1 MKNSEYKTHWEN
13 IYENKNEN
21 EVSWFQKNPRTSLD
35 LIKSSDIDKT
45 SKIIDIGAGVSRLV
59 DSLLELGFYN
69 VDVVDI
75 SRNAINK
82 TKTRL
87 GNKSELVNWTE
98 SDILNFK
105 TNKKYQ
111 LWHDR
116 AVFHFLNDESKID
129 SYRSLAENSLSIGGT
144 LIIGTFS
151 VNGPKK
157 CSGLTVKQ
165 YDENSIRDVFKNK
178 FDAVSH
184 ETVIH
189 DTPFKTKQEF
199 IFSTFKKK

>member
-1 MKNSEYKTHWEN
+1 MKNSEFKSHWEN

-21 EVSWFQKNPRTSLD
+21 EVSWFQKNPETSTD
-35 LIKSSDIDKT
+35 LIKSSNIDKT
-45 SKIIDIGAGVSRLV
+45 SKIIDVGAGVSRLV
-59 DSLLELGFYN
+59 DNLLELGFYN
-69 VDVVDI
+69 IDVVDI

-87 GNKSELVNWTE
+87 GKKSELVNWIE
-98 SDILNFK
+98 SDIINFK

-116 AVFHFLNDESKID
+116 AVFHFLNEKSQIE
-129 SYRSLAENSLSIGGT
+129 SYRNLAENLLESGST

-151 VNGPKK
+151 VNGPNK
-157 CSGLTVKQ
+157 CSGLSVKQ
-165 YDENSIRDVFKNK
+165 YDENSIRNVFKNK
-178 FDAVSH
+178 FEVVSH

>member
-1 MKNSEYKTHWEN
+1 MKNSEYKSHWEN

-21 EVSWFQKNPRTSLD
+21 EVSWFQKNPETSTD
-35 LIKSSDIDKT
+35 LIKSSNIDKT
-45 SKIIDIGAGVSRLV
+45 SKIIDVGAGVSRLV
-59 DSLLELGFYN
+59 DNLLELGFYN
-69 VDVVDI
+69 IDVVDI

-87 GNKSELVNWTE
+87 GKKSELVNWIE
-98 SDILNFK
+98 SDIINFK

-116 AVFHFLNDESKID
+116 AVFHFLNEKSQIE
-129 SYRSLAENSLSIGGT
+129 SYRNIAENSLESGST

-151 VNGPKK
+151 VNGPNK
-157 CSGLTVKQ
+157 CSGLSVKK
-165 YDENSIRDVFKNK
+165 YDENLIRNVFKNK

-184 ETVIH
+184 KTVIH

>member
-129 SYRSLAENSLSIGGT
+129 SYRSLAENSLESGSI

>member
-59 DSLLELGFYN
+59 DNLLELGFYN
-69 VDVVDI
+69 IDIIDI

-87 GNKSELVNWTE
+87 GKKSELVNWIE
-98 SDILNFK
+98 SDIINFK
-105 TNKKYQ
+105 SNKKYQ

-178 FDAVSH
+178 FVAVSH

-189 DTPFKTKQEF
+189 YTPFKTKQEF